1 MIMAEAKPRFRE
13 LRIRAGYK
21 SARLSRESG
30 VSPSS
35 LYRIETGEKV
45 TPELVQQALNVINR
59 SLGTSYTAYDL
70 EGVNL

>member
-1 MIMAEAKPRFRE
+1 MVMAVKLTFRD

-21 SARLSRESG
+21 LARLSRESG
-30 VSPSS
+30 VSPAS
-35 LYRIETGEKV
+35 LYRIENGEKV